1 MDTFWHVTSYGYPNP
16 FSDDKNAKKSWAIF
30 QSFAQNDSYQRIK
43 DHWESLPVPERLSAH
58 SIESRKASFEEFGL
72 LYVLTGSDKVEIT
85 PGGRQL
91 IAAGE
96 AGDQDLFAWIGIN
109 LLMRFPLQGPPRSRV
124 TANVDSAFPIYNF
137 LFSALC
143 ELQNFVW
150 FEELI
155 RVLGKVT
162 NLEGARLA
170 VEQVRHLR
178 AGTESFDNL
187 EPMPE
192 IKGSYYN
199 SMNQVLNH
207 IGLAGLILT
216 SERGVSTGTPYT
228 LDRRDG
234 LLSSASE
241 IVRLAIGE
249 RSANVEDDDCVV
261 SDQFINRMPTVP
273 PFGTEEDYFRYLG
286 APVPDMGKA
295 RLDVE
300 KSLPQVLFGQENV
313 SVLTEN
319 VHYSTNGL
327 SISGDVA
334 TLCRVSRG
342 QRLILSH
349 DLEWT
354 YKVKDKQRVEGGSVA
369 VEITRS
375 KPISNPETILPHILE
390 NPDE

>member
-1 MDTFWHVTSYGYPNP
+1 MNTFWHVTSYGYPNP
-16 FSDDKNAKKSWAIF
+16 FSDGKNEKKSWAIF
-30 QSFAQNDSYQRIK
+30 KSFAQNDSYQKVK
-43 DHWESLPVPERLSAH
+43 DQWESLSGSERLSAH
-58 SIESRKASFEEFGL
+58 SIESRKASLEEFGL
-72 LYVLTGSDKVEIT
+72 LYVLAGSDKIEIT

-91 IAAGE
+91 IAAAE
-96 AGDQDLFAWIGIN
+96 ADDQDQFAWVGIN

-124 TANVDSAFPIYNF
+124 TSNVTSAFPIYNF

-162 NLEGARLA
+162 SLEGARLA
-170 VEQVRHLR
+170 VEQVRNLR
-178 AGTESFDNL
+178 SGKESFDDL
-187 EPMPE
+187 DPMPDLR
-192 IKGSYYN
+192 GSYYN

-207 IGLAGLILT
+207 VGLAGLILS
-216 SERGVSTGTPYT
+216 SERGGSPYT
-228 LDRRDG
+228 LDRKDG

-249 RSANVEDDDCVV
+249 RSADVEDDDCVV
-261 SDQFINRMPTVP
+261 SDQFINRMPAVP
-273 PFGTEEDYFRYLG
+273 PFGTETDYFRYLG
-286 APVPDMGKA
+286 AAVPDMGKA
-295 RLDVE
+295 RLEVE

-319 VHYSTNGL
+319 IHYSTDGHV
-327 SISGDVA
+327 ISGDVA

-354 YKVKDKQRVEGGSVA
+354 YKVKDKQRVEGGGVA

-375 KPISNPETILPHILE
+375 KPISNPETIFPLILE
-390 NPDE
+390 SPNE